1 MLTSDKNRELKLVI
15 AALVLTACNVL
26 GIDVQ
31 VLLAQFQIN
40 DPELIDMIAL
50 IKQGSKSGGWQSI
63 VAMWFGVGVYSWL
76 RTKIKLNT
84 TQDK

>member
-1 MLTSDKNRELKLVI
+1 MITSDKNREYKLVI

-31 VLLAQFQIN
+31 VLLAQFQIS

-50 IKQGSKSGGWQSI
+50 IKQGASSGGWQSI
-63 VAMWFGVGVYSWL
+63 IAMWLGVGVYSWL

-84 TQDK
+84 TQEK